1 MKNLFALIF
10 LIASSGAFCME
21 YTKGF
26 ALQTPSGTHV
36 GFVLGAPSFKEQIGD
51 CVFMLLPEE
60 ADLVD
65 SPLGILIS
73 ELKVTGEHQ
82 WEKNGANIRIFLN
95 TENVLEI
102 TDQALVLDTTGRV
115 IGKAV
120 AIPEKVE

>member
-1 MKNLFALIF
+1 MKRLFALI
-10 LIASSGAFCME
+10 LLTTSSGAFGME

-26 ALQTPSGTHV
+26 ALQTPNSAHV
-36 GFVLGAPSFKEQIGD
+36 GLVLAAPNFKESVGD

-82 WEKNGANIRIFLN
+82 WKKHGANIRIFLN
-95 TENVLEI
+95 GDNALEI
-102 TDQALVLDTTGRV
+102 TDQALVLDGSGRV

-120 AIPEKVE
+120 VIPEKGE

>member
-1 MKNLFALIF
+1 
-10 LIASSGAFCME
+10 ME

-26 ALQTPSGTHV
+26 ALQTMNGAHV
-36 GFVLGAPSFKEQIGD
+36 GFVLGAPSFKEDIGD

-82 WEKNGANIRIFLN
+82 WEKRGANIRILLKK
-95 TENVLEI
+95 ESVLEI
-102 TDQALVLDTTGRV
+102 TDQALVLDASGKV

>member
-1 MKNLFALIF
+1 
-10 LIASSGAFCME
+10 ME

-26 ALQTPSGTHV
+26 ALQTPSGAHV
-36 GFVLGAPSFKEQIGD
+36 GFVLGAPNFKEEIGD
-51 CVFMLLPEE
+51 CVFMFLPEE

-73 ELKVTGEHQ
+73 GLKVAGEHQ
-82 WEKNGANIRIFLN
+82 WEKNGANIRIFFN
-95 TENVLEI
+95 TENVLDI
-102 TDQALVLDTTGRV
+102 TDQALVLDATGRV

>member
-26 ALQTPSGTHV
+26 ALQTPNGAHV
-36 GFVLGAPSFKEQIGD
+36 GFVLGAPSFKEDIGD

-82 WEKNGANIRIFLN
+82 WEKYGANIRIFVN
-95 TENVLEI
+95 KENALEI
-102 TDQALVLDTTGRV
+102 TDQALVLDASGKI

>member
-102 TDQALVLDTTGRV
+102 TDQALVLDATGRV